1 MSFLALSGLINFLAC
16 LSVGSF
22 VLLKNPYS
30 EKNRS
35 YFYLN
40 SSVALYSF
48 GYFLWQLSGDAVSA
62 LFWFKILT
70 IGIILI
76 NVTFLHFVFAFIGV
90 FQKRKIELFF
100 YYLLCLIFIILN
112 ISLLLYTG
120 VEKRHDLGFWPTP
133 TSLFNVYLIFWFY
146 LCFYGFGWLI
156 RGMHITTGTPK
167 EQIKYF
173 TLAAILG
180 FAGGATN
187 WPMWYKIY
195 FPPNF
200 NILVAVYI
208 LTVSYAI
215 VRYRLMNIR
224 IAITRTSIF
233 LIVFAFVMWVP
244 FYVGYET
251 KSWVLSALFM
261 AIFASGGPM
270 IHRLL
275 QLKAENIL
283 MAQQKR
289 YQKALLNAGKGMV
302 REHDLNK
309 LMRLIVRVVK
319 VTVKIEFVGAFLK
332 DREKGCFRLVTV
344 RGLSGLPDFFT
355 LPLDHPLARVI
366 EEKQDPVSY
375 EEINPSIDD
384 AFVKSIHLVVPSF
397 GSDGEL
403 LAFLVLGEKADQ
415 SVYTQDDI
423 DVFRILS
430 HQASLAVENC
440 MFVEE
445 TKESQRRLFQA
456 EKLASIGGMA
466 DGVAHQIKNRLNHFS
481 IASGE
486 AQYEIQDFVKAHP
499 EMVEQSPDLKKT
511 FDYLAKIAQS
521 LIENVKRTNSVIQ
534 GILNYA
540 RVEEKDTFFST
551 FAFSDILNLSLEL
564 LRVKHEI
571 AVFPLTVE
579 VDPNFEM
586 YGVKAQIMEAVY
598 NILDNCYEAVQ
609 EKFKYHLSPE
619 DQDKFQ
625 YDIHLK
631 ITQEPAKV
639 IIEIHDNGIGIKE
652 EDYHKI
658 FAPFFTT
665 KSSYKSGSGI
675 GMYVVKRMVEENHK
689 GKVTF
694 QSEYMK
700 GTYFRIELPK
710 KAS

>member
-1 MSFLALSGLINFLAC
+1 MNIFVFFSISAFVISILLSLFVFVTSYDNPKRNVFTVIAILAGVWCLFPAVAAIFNNINF
-16 LSVGSF
+16 VK
-22 VLLKNPYS
+22 VVY
-30 EKNRS
+30 
-35 YFYLN
+35 
-40 SSVALYSF
+40 
-48 GYFLWQLSGDAVSA
+48 VSA
-62 LFWFKILT
+62 LFTGPAFLAFGLSVAEVDKKKFEKRLIIFSYGVAVLFLPVLFSSLMISGFKA
-70 IGIILI
+70 
-76 NVTFLHFVFAFIGV
+76 FQPHFSLVPGPAYPIFI
-90 FQKRKIELFF
+90 LFF
-100 YYLLCLIFIILN
+100 AITCLYSFYRILLAF
-112 ISLLLYTG
+112 
-120 VEKRHDLGFWPTP
+120 R
-133 TSLFNVYLIFWFY
+133 
-146 LCFYGFGWLI
+146 
-156 RGMHITTGTPK
+156 
-167 EQIKYF
+167 
-173 TLAAILG
+173 
-180 FAGGATN
+180 GATGQ
-187 WPMWYKIY
+187 KINQLKY
-195 FPPNF
+195 IFVAYSLAFLSAVIHFSSAYGIREIFPHDF
-200 NILVAVYI
+200 LVVTCMFFLA
-208 LTVSYAI
+208 YAI
-215 VRYRLMNIR
+215 FRYRLMDIR
-224 IAITRTSIF
+224 IAFTRTSIF
-233 LIVFAFVMWVP
+233 LIVFGMVMWVP

-251 KSWVLSALFM
+251 KSWVLSAAFM

-275 QLKAENIL
+275 QKKAEDVL
-283 MAQQKR
+283 MRQQKR
-289 YQKALLNAGKGMV
+289 YQRALLNAGKGMV

-309 LMRLIVRVVK
+309 LMRLIVHVVK
-319 VTVKIEFVGAFLK
+319 MTVKIEFVGAFLK
-332 DREKGCFRLVTV
+332 DREKGYFYFATV
-344 RGLSGLPDFFT
+344 RGLKGLPEPFT
-355 LPLDHPLARVI
+355 LPLDHPLVQVI
-366 EEKQDPVSY
+366 EKKHDPVSY

-384 AFVKSIHLVVPSF
+384 AFVKSLHLVVPSF
-397 GSDGEL
+397 GSDDEL

-430 HQASLAVENC
+430 HQASLAIENC

-486 AQYEIQDFVKAHP
+486 AQYEIQDFIKAHP

-521 LIENVKRTNSVIQ
+521 LIDNVKRTNSVIQ

-551 FAFSDILNLSLEL
+551 FDVNEIVNLSLEL

-571 AVFPLTVE
+571 AQFPLIVE
-579 VDPNFEM
+579 GEVGFEI
-586 YGVKAQIMEAVY
+586 YGVKAQIMESIY

-609 EKFKYHLSPE
+609 EKFKYHISPE
-619 DQDKFQ
+619 EQDKFKHE
-625 YDIHLK
+625 IHLK
-631 ITQEPAKV
+631 FSQTADKS

-652 EDYHKI
+652 EDSHKI

-689 GKVTF
+689 GTIIF
-694 QSEYMK
+694 QSEYGK

-710 KAS
+710 KP